1 MVAASPDLAGAIER
15 DGYAVVPGVLGPD
28 ELATLVAAVERA
40 GLDDDGA
47 ARRGRGGSVYALRDL
62 LKLVPE
68 VRRVAGSAAVRSL
81 VEPVLGPGAF
91 AARGLL
97 FDKTAGA
104 NWAVPWHRDMTIAVR
119 RRVDVPGFGPW
130 TVKAGVPHVRP
141 PLPILR
147 RMLTVRLHLDDCP
160 AANGP
165 LRVLPGSHTHDL
177 DLALDPG
184 LGRED
189 GAAAVTCPM
198 ARGDALVMRPLILHA
213 SPSSGAPGH
222 RRVVHLEFAADPL
235 PGGLE
240 WSESEGGGVGP
251 CASATG
257 DLL

>member
-1 MVAASPDLAGAIER
+1 MAALNPNIAGAIER
-15 DGYAVVPGVLGPD
+15 DGYAVAPGVLGPD
-28 ELATLVAAVERA
+28 DLAVLVGAIERA

-47 ARRGRGGSVYALRDL
+47 ARRGSGGAVYALRDL
-62 LKLVPE
+62 LRMVPE
-68 VRRVAGSAAVRSL
+68 VRRVAGSAAVRGL

-141 PLPILR
+141 PVAVLR

-165 LRVLPGSHTHDL
+165 LRVLPGSHADDDWEEASARTQHRD
-177 DLALDPG
+177 
-184 LGRED
+184 
-189 GAAAVTCPM
+189 AAAVTCAM
-198 ARGDALVMRPLILHA
+198 AAGDALVMRPLILHA
-213 SPSSGAPGH
+213 SPSSGMPGH
-222 RRVVHLEFAADPL
+222 RRVVHLEFAAGPL

-240 WSESEGGGVGP
+240 WSEAGGGGR
-251 CASATG
+251 
-257 DLL
+257 